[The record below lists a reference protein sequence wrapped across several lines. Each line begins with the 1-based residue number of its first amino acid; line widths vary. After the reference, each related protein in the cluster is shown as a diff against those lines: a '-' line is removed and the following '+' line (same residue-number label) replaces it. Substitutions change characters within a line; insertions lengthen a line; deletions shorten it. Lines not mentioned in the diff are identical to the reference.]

1 MDPDLFLQ
9 FAAKLKQVPGQKYV
23 YFFYEREFRPE
34 LSSRVMGTITTEHQ
48 ADPGIIGDLQDLF
61 QFYRRDEK
69 VNTNQ
74 LVAAYADSG
83 VCFNFL
89 FTNREAKTSYGIQMR
104 EQSEDFFRAFTQVA
118 KATGGVVDTSQ
129 NPSAAFMK
137 ALNTAD
143 NYYLLYYSPSD
154 YKADGS
160 FKNIEV
166 RVKNPNCKVTNRK
179 GYIAR

>member
-1 MDPDLFLQ
+1 M
-9 FAAKLKQVPGQKYV
+9 
-23 YFFYEREFRPE
+23 
-34 LSSRVMGTITTEHQ
+34 STITSEHHSE
-48 ADPGIIGDLQDLF
+48 PGVIGDLQDLF

-69 VNTNQ
+69 VNVNQ
-74 LVAAYADSG
+74 LVAAFADSG

-118 KATGGVVDTSQ
+118 KATGGVVDSSQ

-137 ALNTAD
+137 ALSTTD

-154 YKADGS
+154 YRADGS

-166 RVKNPNCKVTNRK
+166 KVKNLGYKVTNRQ
-179 GYIAR
+179 GYFAK